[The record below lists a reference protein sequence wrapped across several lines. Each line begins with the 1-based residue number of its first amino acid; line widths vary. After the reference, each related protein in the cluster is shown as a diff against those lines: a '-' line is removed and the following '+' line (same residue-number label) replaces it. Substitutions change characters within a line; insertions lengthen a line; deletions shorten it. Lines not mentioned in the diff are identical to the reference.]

1 MSSFG
6 GITSSDSIPTPE
18 FERKQ
23 ARLSISQFKT
33 ISLSL
38 WAKRQ
43 LQGNYCKEIA
53 AAHAAPETVRARTGI
68 GE

>member
-18 FERKQ
+18 IEREQ
-23 ARLSISQFKT
+23 ACLSISRFKT

-38 WAKRQ
+38 V
-43 LQGNYCKEIA
+43 LSGNCKEIA
-53 AAHAAPETVRARTGI
+53 FAHAAPETVRARTGV

>member
-33 ISLSL
+33 ISRSLGLS
-38 WAKRQ
+38 
-43 LQGNYCKEIA
+43 GNCKEIA
-53 AAHAAPETVRARTGI
+53 AAHAAPETVRTRTGI
-68 GE
+68 GEG